1 MKEPS
6 SASEDCSSDGSEY
19 DDVDW
24 ASPFDDDMASASTT
38 PAEPRKVEE
47 VERPRA
53 RKRRKIS
60 RPVSRKEVMVWFNSL
75 ENLARLCFESESI
88 KKAAA
93 GRMCDLG
100 VTCDDA
106 PMMAPWPP
114 YWLVS
119 DPSTLDLTL
128 DPLPGPESIADELA
142 LSEMGVSTYVG
153 ALAAT
158 SAVLQ
163 EDATIFMA
171 ATGYPMPWL
180 EIDKGQAVGFPP
192 SKSRSLGVVVGKKKA
207 GDFFDASAKYGSSRR
222 LKVLSWLRIP
232 PGQDDGKLP
241 KSVEGFK
248 NSGTYILESQL
259 TRFDSLVDTARP
271 VGVFSGRDP
280 IYLRK
285 DVLRLRSES
294 QWERRGLVLTSE
306 SCECRRVL
314 SIKGKTVR
322 LYSEDQT
329 VEAPHKSVGVDGEI
343 PVNRFGFVDLTD
355 GRQPPEG
362 SECVEGENLRRLIRK
377 CKEQGIEHW
386 APAHVGWMA
395 QRPQIGGV
403 VVAISHASAL
413 RNAMEEE
420 SCSRKAAEHSK
431 EEHLAKLAWKALI
444 KRLLARRYVEMI
456 SGSSSSSSS

>member
-1 MKEPS
+1 
-6 SASEDCSSDGSEY
+6 
-19 DDVDW
+19 
-24 ASPFDDDMASASTT
+24 
-38 PAEPRKVEE
+38 
-47 VERPRA
+47 
-53 RKRRKIS
+53 
-60 RPVSRKEVMVWFNSL
+60 
-75 ENLARLCFESESI
+75 
-88 KKAAA
+88 
-93 GRMCDLG
+93 
-100 VTCDDA
+100 
-106 PMMAPWPP
+106 
-114 YWLVS
+114 
-119 DPSTLDLTL
+119 
-128 DPLPGPESIADELA
+128 
-142 LSEMGVSTYVG
+142 MGVSTYVG

-171 ATGYPMPWL
+171 TGYPMPWL
-180 EIDKGQAVGFPP
+180 EIGKGQAVGFPP
-192 SKSRSLGVVVGKKKA
+192 SKSRSLGVVAGKKKV
-207 GDFFDASAKYGSSRR
+207 GDYFDASAKYGSSRR

-248 NSGTYILESQL
+248 NSGTYILASQL
-259 TRFDSLVDTARP
+259 TRFDSLTDAARP

-294 QWERRGLVLTSE
+294 QWERRGLILKSE

-314 SIKGKTVR
+314 SIKGKPVR

-329 VEAPHKSVGVDGEI
+329 VEAPQKSVGVDGEI

-355 GRQPPEG
+355 GREPPEG
-362 SECVEGENLRRLIRK
+362 AEYVEGDNLRRLIRK
-377 CKEQGIEHW
+377 CKELGIEHW

-403 VVAISHASAL
+403 VVAISDASAL

-420 SCSRKAAEHSK
+420 SYSRKTAERAK

-444 KRLLARRYVEMI
+444 KRLLARRYVEMV
-456 SGSSSSSSS
+456 SGSSASSSS